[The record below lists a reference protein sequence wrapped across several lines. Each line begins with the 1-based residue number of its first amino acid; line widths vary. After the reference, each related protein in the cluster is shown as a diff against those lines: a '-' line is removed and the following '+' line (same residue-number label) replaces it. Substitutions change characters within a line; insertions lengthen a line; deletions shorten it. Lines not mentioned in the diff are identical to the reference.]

1 MCSSSHPF
9 NSIQVHKQRQMTDA
23 NNTCPPS
30 PLLHT
35 LEQIPHTVFSP
46 GNVLYSLIP
55 LLMGSTNSYC
65 ISYLP
70 KEGYFYLK
78 CWVHLCLSNATFFSN
93 TSKRL
98 GFFLSFSNSHGKWS
112 ESTEAVCFLYLDIL
126 FKEKEL
132 NSSRFFEIATPNPF
146 FLLFRDYFCL
156 SFTHNKWSTFEKN
169 SI

>member
-1 MCSSSHPF
+1 MDTISSEDSQIGFLGMQWPQLKTRLIGIHKIKNRSMVSCKCRATPTEVCSSSHPF
-9 NSIQVHKQRQMTDA
+9 NSMQVHKQRQMSDA

-93 TSKRL
+93 TPKRL
-98 GFFLSFSNSHGKWS
+98 GFFLSFSNSHGK
-112 ESTEAVCFLYLDIL
+112 
-126 FKEKEL
+126 
-132 NSSRFFEIATPNPF
+132 
-146 FLLFRDYFCL
+146 
-156 SFTHNKWSTFEKN
+156 
-169 SI
+169 